1 MIDGQIASPMPI
13 PFGLVWVAFEQ
24 DAIRR
29 EDADQLKHL
38 VQRDAGQ
45 LLQIL
50 LRRVVWANLGP
61 ANLEGLIDFG
71 HKELHRSAS
80 LHVDEAANWTML
92 FMVTWKQPHAPRC
105 RAASLHSWH
114 LH

>member
-1 MIDGQIASPMPI
+1 MPS
-13 PFGLVWVAFEQ
+13 VV
-24 DAIRR
+24 R
-29 EDADQLKHL
+29 DADQLKHL

-61 ANLEGLIDFG
+61 ANLERLIDFG
-71 HKELHRSAS
+71 HKELHRSAP

-92 FMVTWKQPHAPRC
+92 FMATWKQPHAPRC
-105 RAASLHSWH
+105 RAASCTHGISIDRFASIH
-114 LH
+114 QQAAAV